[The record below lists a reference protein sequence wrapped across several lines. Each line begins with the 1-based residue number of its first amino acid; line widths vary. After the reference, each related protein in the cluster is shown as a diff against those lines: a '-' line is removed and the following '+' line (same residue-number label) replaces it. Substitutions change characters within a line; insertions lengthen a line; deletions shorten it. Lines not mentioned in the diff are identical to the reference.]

1 MKITLGN
8 MSKNWKIRPL
18 LWSALFFF
26 LVASVAIGG
35 VAFYAMNYL
44 AIGSTNVGKFE
55 KLWSEATIQD
65 LQATY
70 NAKIYI
76 ASGDQ
81 KALQDFYKY
90 KDIRN
95 DMMLRAREIA
105 PDLADDKLVSR
116 TYDTALAMSDVELAA
131 VKMAESGNLEG
142 AKSML
147 MDSRYAELNIKKN
160 SLKEQA
166 RTEIYNTLMNAVNS
180 AHHMLVIGLV
190 GLVMSLGVAAYLW
203 RRLGIIFKT
212 QAEELMVARDALANH
227 ATHLEER
234 IEMRT
239 RDLEAAKEAAE
250 AADQAKSTFLAQM
263 SHEIRTPMNGILG
276 MAAAL
281 SKTILDEKQKHFVHV
296 ISESGDILLNLL
308 NDALDLAKIEAGK
321 LDIEKIAFNLGDLV
335 RSSEAIFAIRAH
347 DKGINLNINLHNSPN
362 IWCLGD
368 PTRLKQILYN
378 LISNGIK
385 FTEEGSVSVNVSAEE
400 KDGKYMLEF
409 AVKDTGIGISEEA
422 QMRLFQKFSQADVS
436 TTRKFGGTGLGL
448 AICKQL
454 AQIMGGDISVASEIG
469 NGSTFTLALP
479 VEKAQEPAVEDSEAA
494 FDENDSLGE
503 LSILA
508 AEDNANNRLVLKM
521 FLEQIGAQVTFVENG
536 LDAVKEWESREF
548 DVILMDVQMPIM
560 SGPEATQ
567 KIREIEFKTKRL
579 RTPIIAL
586 TANAMTHHVAECLAA
601 GMDAHVAKPIR
612 PNLLFAAIENAIDEN
627 IDLVGEEMAAQN
639 FAADESMCLK
649 L

>member
-1 MKITLGN
+1 
-8 MSKNWKIRPL
+8 MSKNRKIRPL

-26 LVASVAIGG
+26 LIASVAVGG

-55 KLWSEATIQD
+55 KLWSLATIQD
-65 LQATY
+65 LQATFDAKY
-70 NAKIYI
+70 YIVSKDENALK
-76 ASGDQ
+76 S
-81 KALQDFYKY
+81 FYKY

-105 PDLADDKLVSR
+105 PDLEDDKLVSR
-116 TYDTALAMSDVELAA
+116 TYETALAMNDVELAA
-131 VKMAESGNLEG
+131 VKMAESGNTEG

-147 MDSRYAELNIKKN
+147 MDSRYANLAIKKN
-160 SLKEQA
+160 FLKEQA
-166 RTEIYNTLMNAVNS
+166 RTEIYNALMKAVNR
-180 AHHMLVIGLV
+180 AYRMLVIGLV
-190 GLVMSLGVAAYLW
+190 GLVASLGFAAYLW

-212 QAEELMVARDALANH
+212 QAEELIVARDALANH

-234 IEMRT
+234 IELRT

-281 SKTILDEKQKHFVHV
+281 SKTNLDEKQKHFVHV

-321 LDIEKIAFNLGDLV
+321 LEIENIVFNLGELV
-335 RSSEAIFAIRAH
+335 KSSEAIFAIRAYE
-347 DKGINLNINLHNSPN
+347 KGINLNIELNNAPN
-362 IWCLGD
+362 IWCCGD

-385 FTEEGSVSVNVSAEE
+385 FTENGSVSVNVNT
-400 KDGKYMLEF
+400 KDVNGHLLLEF

-454 AQIMGGDISVASEIG
+454 AQIMGGDIRVDSEIG
-469 NGSTFTLALP
+469 KGSVFTLTVN
-479 VEKAQEPAVEDSEAA
+479 VEKAQEPAVEDEALK
-494 FDENDSLGE
+494 DEIDSIGE
-503 LSILA
+503 LRILA

-521 FLEQIGAQVTFVENG
+521 FLEQIGAHVTFVENG
-536 LDAVKEWESREF
+536 QEAVDEWKNHDF
-548 DVILMDVQMPIM
+548 DIILMDVQMPVL

-567 KIREIEFKTKRL
+567 QIRRLEFNGKRP

-601 GMDAHVAKPIR
+601 GMDAHVAKPIK
-612 PNLLFAAIENAIDEN
+612 PNLLFSAIEDAIDEN
-627 IDLVGEEMAAQN
+627 IDLVSEEMAAQN
-639 FAADESMCLK
+639 LASDASMTLNNQSS
-649 L
+649 

>member
-105 PDLADDKLVSR
+105 PDLTDDKLVSR

-190 GLVMSLGVAAYLW
+190 GLVM
-203 RRLGIIFKT
+203 
-212 QAEELMVARDALANH
+212 
-227 ATHLEER
+227 
-234 IEMRT
+234 
-239 RDLEAAKEAAE
+239 
-250 AADQAKSTFLAQM
+250 
-263 SHEIRTPMNGILG
+263 
-276 MAAAL
+276 
-281 SKTILDEKQKHFVHV
+281 
-296 ISESGDILLNLL
+296 
-308 NDALDLAKIEAGK
+308 
-321 LDIEKIAFNLGDLV
+321 
-335 RSSEAIFAIRAH
+335 
-347 DKGINLNINLHNSPN
+347 
-362 IWCLGD
+362 
-368 PTRLKQILYN
+368 
-378 LISNGIK
+378 
-385 FTEEGSVSVNVSAEE
+385 
-400 KDGKYMLEF
+400 
-409 AVKDTGIGISEEA
+409 
-422 QMRLFQKFSQADVS
+422 
-436 TTRKFGGTGLGL
+436 
-448 AICKQL
+448 
-454 AQIMGGDISVASEIG
+454 
-469 NGSTFTLALP
+469 
-479 VEKAQEPAVEDSEAA
+479 
-494 FDENDSLGE
+494 
-503 LSILA
+503 
-508 AEDNANNRLVLKM
+508 
-521 FLEQIGAQVTFVENG
+521 
-536 LDAVKEWESREF
+536 
-548 DVILMDVQMPIM
+548 
-560 SGPEATQ
+560 
-567 KIREIEFKTKRL
+567 
-579 RTPIIAL
+579 
-586 TANAMTHHVAECLAA
+586 
-601 GMDAHVAKPIR
+601 
-612 PNLLFAAIENAIDEN
+612 
-627 IDLVGEEMAAQN
+627 
-639 FAADESMCLK
+639 
-649 L
+649 

>member
-1 MKITLGN
+1 

-26 LVASVAIGG
+26 LIASVAVGG

-55 KLWSEATIQD
+55 KLWSLATIQD
-65 LQATY
+65 LQATFDAKY
-70 NAKIYI
+70 YIVSKDENALK
-76 ASGDQ
+76 S
-81 KALQDFYKY
+81 FYKY

-105 PDLADDKLVSR
+105 PDLEDDKLVSR
-116 TYDTALAMSDVELAA
+116 TYETALAMNDVELAA
-131 VKMAESGNLEG
+131 VKMAESGNTEG

-147 MDSRYAELNIKKN
+147 MDSRYANLAIKKN
-160 SLKEQA
+160 FLKEQA
-166 RTEIYNTLMNAVNS
+166 RTEIYNALMKAVNR
-180 AHHMLVIGLV
+180 AYRMLVIGLV
-190 GLVMSLGVAAYLW
+190 GLVASLGFAAYLW

-212 QAEELMVARDALANH
+212 QAEELIVARDALANH

-234 IEMRT
+234 IELRT

-281 SKTILDEKQKHFVHV
+281 SKTNLDEKQKHFVHV

-321 LDIEKIAFNLGDLV
+321 LEIENIVFNLGELV
-335 RSSEAIFAIRAH
+335 KSSEAIFAIRAYE
-347 DKGINLNINLHNSPN
+347 KGINLNIELNNAPN
-362 IWCLGD
+362 IWCCGD

-385 FTEEGSVSVNVSAEE
+385 FTENGSVSVNVNA
-400 KDGKYMLEF
+400 KDVNGHLLLEF

-454 AQIMGGDISVASEIG
+454 AQIMGGDIRVDSEIG
-469 NGSTFTLALP
+469 KGSVFTLTVN
-479 VEKAQEPAVEDSEAA
+479 VEKAQEPAVEDKEALK
-494 FDENDSLGE
+494 DEIDSIGE
-503 LSILA
+503 LRILA

-521 FLEQIGAQVTFVENG
+521 FLEQIGAHVTFVENG
-536 LDAVKEWESREF
+536 QEAVDEWKNHDF
-548 DVILMDVQMPIM
+548 DIILMDVQMPVL

-567 KIREIEFKTKRL
+567 QIRSLEFNGKRP

-601 GMDAHVAKPIR
+601 GMDAHVAKPIK
-612 PNLLFAAIENAIDEN
+612 PNLLFSAIEDAIDEN
-627 IDLVGEEMAAQN
+627 IDLVSEEMAAQN
-639 FAADESMCLK
+639 LASDASMTLNNQSS
-649 L
+649 